1 MRRQLSILV
10 AATTSVVVVAFLLP
24 LALLVRTFA
33 ADRALRAATQEA
45 HSLAPIVATVEAPAL
60 ADAVDRVNR
69 SGSRRITV
77 FLSDGTTV
85 GAPARR
91 DATVELAAR
100 GRSFSTAVPNGR
112 LVLMPVQAARDG
124 TAIIRIFV
132 SNDVLSR
139 GVLQAWLILG
149 GLGVTLLAAAV
160 AVADRVARALV
171 RPLTATA
178 AVATRLAEGDLS
190 ARVAPDG
197 PPEVRSVGVALNRLA
212 DRIAD
217 LLTAEREAVADLS
230 HRLRTP
236 VTALRLDSEGL
247 RDPEEAGRLGAD
259 VDILERM
266 VDQIIREARRPVREG
281 VRAACDATAV
291 VAERV
296 GFWRVLAEDQGRRV
310 ALTLPGGPCLVR
322 LTAEDL
328 AAALDALLGNVF
340 AHTPEGIGFRVRLT
354 RSNGSCRLL
363 VGDDGPGFP
372 PAASPARRGESGTGS
387 TGLGLDIARR
397 AAQAAGGRMRLGS
410 GSRGGAEVELILP
423 PPG

>member
-1 MRRQLSILV
+1 VRRQLSLLV

-33 ADRALRAATQEA
+33 ADRAQRAATLEA
-45 HSLAPIVATVEAPAL
+45 QLLTPTVATVDARTL
-60 ADAVDRVNR
+60 ASRVGQLNAA
-69 SGSRRITV
+69 GQRRTTV
-77 FLSDGTTV
+77 FLADGSVV
-85 GAPARR
+85 GAPAER
-91 DATVELAAR
+91 DSAVRLAAR
-100 GRSFSTAVPNGR
+100 GRSFSVDVPTGR
-112 LVLMPVQAARDG
+112 VVLVPVEGTPGG
-124 TAIIRIFV
+124 TAIIRTFV
-132 SNDVLSR
+132 PTALLRR
-139 GVLQAWLILG
+139 GVMQAWLILG
-149 GLGVTLLAAAV
+149 GLGVTLLGAAI

-171 RPLTATA
+171 RPLTETA
-178 AVATRLAEGDLS
+178 GVATRLAEGDLS

-197 PPEVRSVGVALNRLA
+197 PPEVRSVGVTLNRLA

-247 RDPEEAGRLGAD
+247 SDPEEAARLGSD
-259 VDILERM
+259 VDVLERM

-296 GFWRVLAEDQGRRV
+296 GFWRVLAEDQGRPV
-310 ALTLPGGPCLVR
+310 SLTLPPTPCPVR
-322 LTAEDL
+322 LPPEDL

-340 AHTPEGIGFRVRLT
+340 AHTPEGSGFVVRLT
-354 RSNGSCRLL
+354 PGNGVSRLL
-363 VGDDGPGFP
+363 VRDSGPGFP
-372 PAASPARRGESGTGS
+372 VAARSARRGESGTGS

-397 AAQAAGGRMRLGS
+397 AAQAAGGSLRMGS
-410 GSRGGAEVELILP
+410 APRGGAEVELILP
-423 PPG
+423 PPD